1 MQIVCKC
8 KYCGHSTIS
17 ENENDLTLEFDA
29 LEEEIRFVCRN
40 KNCRKNNVVSFAQR
54 KKTQPL
60 PRIIAG

>member
-17 ENENDLTLEFDA
+17 DNENDMTLEFDA

-40 KNCRKNNVVSFAQR
+40 KNCRKNNVISFAPR